1 METKV
6 LEQEEIQAIKD
17 LKVKREQL
25 MADFGFIEIRIQE
38 LTLQKENLTYK
49 TFMHTW
55 KMKDGIQNLW
65 DKTIPQKIDYE
76 EYKLLSPDFYQLDDE
91 DEFLESVNM
100 DIYFYKDVYAKKG
113 NTPDG
118 EWVPKMVS
126 NHVCMLESQKRGLSM
141 VQTAISKGDK
151 YKFIMFIRPD
161 MLLHNNFPIG
171 LILDNPEK
179 IHIPYCGPSEGI
191 NDHCA
196 IMQYNVAH
204 LYGNRIDELS
214 DFRKNNGRIVGE
226 KYCKFI
232 ISKYNMDVNIIDFK
246 YYITR
251 P

>member
-1 METKV
+1 MRQFLILFTILFSVQAVNAQQILRKKKENNLWGFVDTSGQVVIDYQYQKVHDFHETV
-6 LEQEEIQAIKD
+6 AL
-17 LKVKREQL
+17 V
-25 MADFGFIEIRIQE
+25 
-38 LTLQKENLTYK
+38 QKENLTYK

-151 YKFIMFIRPD
+151 YKETKDIS
-161 MLLHNNFPIG
+161 LKSNNDPNTKITSEHS
-171 LILDNPEK
+171 NP
-179 IHIPYCGPSEGI
+179 S
-191 NDHCA
+191 
-196 IMQYNVAH
+196 
-204 LYGNRIDELS
+204 
-214 DFRKNNGRIVGE
+214 
-226 KYCKFI
+226 
-232 ISKYNMDVNIIDFK
+232 
-246 YYITR
+246 ITR
-251 P
+251 ATSSRRDTKKEEETRPRA